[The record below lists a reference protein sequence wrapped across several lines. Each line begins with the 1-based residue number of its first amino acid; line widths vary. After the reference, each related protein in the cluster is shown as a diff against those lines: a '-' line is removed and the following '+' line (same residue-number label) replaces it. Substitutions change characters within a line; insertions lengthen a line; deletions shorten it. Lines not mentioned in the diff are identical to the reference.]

1 MNQIVPVSPNH
12 AEALREHEDVADDF
26 LEREA
31 GADIANSQRPDNA
44 VDPAVGNLDVF
55 TFVKG
60 QEIQFMSAFAEKLQ
74 HSSDRERGS
83 SGLEERMGC

>member
-1 MNQIVPVSPNH
+1 
-12 AEALREHEDVADDF
+12 
-26 LEREA
+26 
-31 GADIANSQRPDNA
+31 

-74 HSSDRERGS
+74 HSPDRERGS
-83 SGLEERMGC
+83 SGLEERVGC